1 MAYNK
6 KRLCQIIDD
15 DKDIDS
21 HYYEKVIN
29 RVIQIPSIS
38 SEKYENT
45 LDKCTENYLRLYGI
59 ENERLIEYKF
69 IG

>member
-1 MAYNK
+1 M
-6 KRLCQIIDD
+6 QVT
-15 DKDIDS
+15 S
-21 HYYEKVIN
+21 YYEKVIN
-29 RVIQIPSIS
+29 HVIQIPSIS